1 MTLAERY
8 LAAKR
13 ALFDAA
19 YADLND
25 RQREAVFTVNEPL
38 LVLAGAG
45 SGKTTVLV
53 RRIAFIIRYGNA
65 YWSQTVPDGVTEE
78 QLRATLAGFVGEQM
92 QTPPMVSAVK
102 KDGKKLYELARQG
115 VEVERESKPITIF
128 SLDVTRCEL
137 PFCDFTLHCSKG
149 TYVRT
154 LCSDAGKKLGCGGT
168 LAALRR
174 TRSGQFSLADAV
186 TVDTLKTFEQAD
198 LEIHVRQFLYER
210 LSKIAGVNY
219 GG

>member
-78 QLRATLAGFVGEQM
+78 QLAYL
-92 QTPPMVSAVK
+92 
-102 KDGKKLYELARQG
+102 
-115 VEVERESKPITIF
+115 
-128 SLDVTRCEL
+128 
-137 PFCDFTLHCSKG
+137 
-149 TYVRT
+149 
-154 LCSDAGKKLGCGGT
+154 
-168 LAALRR
+168 
-174 TRSGQFSLADAV
+174 
-186 TVDTLKTFEQAD
+186 
-198 LEIHVRQFLYER
+198 
-210 LSKIAGVNY
+210 
-219 GG
+219 